1 MRRGTAS
8 TGRHARHPKHRS
20 AADHQAQ
27 HVEFAIGTGSN
38 DPLDAAGAPAQA
50 DSRPVWRESR
60 TAKFNVFQQLARQ
73 WDRLH
78 PYNAAQVIK
87 VRGQADLAASR
98 SAWIEA
104 LQALNLGALC
114 ISENSYHY
122 RCLNGEA
129 ITHGVV
135 RCPEG
140 TELDRWISEEMNRPF
155 EAFGGVP
162 FRPFLLQKAGYF
174 WMGVCY
180 QHWVADSASI
190 RMLMREWFVR
200 QFDPPAAAKRPVRI
214 HAGGYLSLFGPH
226 RDGYRTAEALMSSLR
241 WHCQFRRIRRIE
253 DREKF
258 RDMSERFALFDA
270 PEGLIDRLCV
280 TARQAGATVND
291 VFLAAIAQ
299 VCNQH
304 VPVLRRLRRRDLA
317 VGTIVDLRPSA
328 DRPLND
334 VFDLLLGFTSICGR
348 AKHLGDWQALLAS
361 VARQTRNQKLGGL
374 PLASSFRMLVGLIA
388 GKYLSR
394 DGMIELYRKRVSLA
408 GANSNVNL
416 NRCWPA
422 KYHGSHLLDYLRVAP
437 TGPMTPLVFTTTT
450 LGKGLSVGLTYRP
463 AIIPPERAEKLGKTF
478 IDRLREVAQC
488 QS

>member
-1 MRRGTAS
+1 MLKRPSEIDRLTHS
-8 TGRHARHPKHRS
+8 TPRARQTQS
-20 AADHQAQ
+20 
-27 HVEFAIGTGSN
+27 V
-38 DPLDAAGAPAQA
+38 
-50 DSRPVWRESR
+50 SRPLWHENRP
-60 TAKFNVFQQLARQ
+60 AKFNVFQRLVRQ
-73 WDRLH
+73 WEQFH
-78 PYNAAQVIK
+78 PYNGAQVIK
-87 VRGQADLAASR
+87 IRGQADLAASR

-104 LQALNLGALC
+104 LEALNLGALC

-129 ITHGVV
+129 ITHGVMP
-135 RCPEG
+135 CPDG
-140 TELDRWISEEMNRPF
+140 TKLDQWISDEMNCPF

-162 FRPFLLQKAGYF
+162 FRPFLLQEAGHF

-200 QFDPPAAAKRPVRI
+200 QFDPPAASRRPVRI

-226 RDGYRTAEALMSSLR
+226 RDRYGAAEALMSSLR

-253 DREKF
+253 DRKKF
-258 RDMSERFALFDA
+258 QDMSQRFALFNA
-270 PEGLIDRLCV
+270 PEGLIDGLCV

-299 VCNQH
+299 VCDQH
-304 VPVLRRLRRRDLA
+304 VPVRRKLRRRDLA

-328 DRPLND
+328 DRPLGD

-348 AKHLGDWQALLAS
+348 ARHLGDWQTLLAS
-361 VARQTRNQKLGGL
+361 VARQTRRQKLGGL

-394 DGMIELYRKRVSLA
+394 EGVIELYRKRVSLA

-422 KYHGSHLLDYLRVAP
+422 KYHGHDLLDYIRVAP

-463 AIIPPERAEKLGKTF
+463 AIIPPERAALLGATF
-478 IDRLREVAQC
+478 IDRLREVAPC
-488 QS
+488 RSQSAWTAAKTS